1 MDAPLPCTPGLLAA
15 RVALQ
20 AEAIAAGWLVVL
32 RDGLALADAE
42 ARAIDFVRRFVH
54 ALAAD
59 APSPAELHAEAMALA
74 RLHRDRGGGDAA
86 LSHLFALEGLI
97 LEAMRR
103 EVARAPHVWSA
114 SDVADLTARLH
125 DRLREVAAAFAAI
138 LREATAA
145 DQRAHRDRLARFAHD
160 LSHELKNRLGVATLA
175 ATMLGEALESADL
188 GRAHALDQRLRQIL
202 GQLRGATGELL
213 AVASARAGGVVEAS
227 ARRPLRDLLA
237 DLRREFEVFAE
248 AEGVALE
255 VPDDAPAVTVDAG
268 RVRLVVANLLHNAI
282 KFSDRAKAE
291 RWVRLAV
298 APAGPPDT
306 WRVDVSD
313 NGVGVPAAA
322 RDRIFNAGFRADTS
336 APGQGLGLAIA
347 RQAALQLGGYLWV
360 TSQTG
365 RGSTFSFTFR
375 ALQGE

>member
-1 MDAPLPCTPGLLAA
+1 MDAPLPSAPGLLAA

-20 AEAIAAGWLVVL
+20 AEAIAAGWIVAL
-32 RDGLALADAE
+32 RDGLAIADAE
-42 ARAIDFVRRFVH
+42 ARVIDFVRRLVH
-54 ALAAD
+54 AIAAD
-59 APSPAELHAEAMALA
+59 APSPAECRAEALLLA

-86 LSHLFALEGLI
+86 LRRVVALEGLV

-103 EVARAPHVWSA
+103 EVARAPHAWSA
-114 SDVADLTARLH
+114 TDVTDFTARLH
-125 DRLREVAAAFAAI
+125 DRLREVAAAFAAV
-138 LREATAA
+138 LREATAS

-160 LSHELKNRLGVATLA
+160 LSHELKNRLGIASLA
-175 ATMLGEALESADL
+175 AAMLGEALESADL
-188 GRAHALDQRLRQIL
+188 DRARALDQRLREIL
-202 GQLRGATGELL
+202 SQLRGATGELL
-213 AVASARAGGVVEAS
+213 AVAAARAGDVIEAS
-227 ARRPLRDLLA
+227 ARRPLSDLLA
-237 DLRREFEVFAE
+237 DLHREFEVFAD

-255 VPDDAPAVTVDAG
+255 VPSDVPAVIVDAG
-268 RVRLVVANLLHNAI
+268 RVRLILANLLHNAI

-291 RWVRLAV
+291 RWVRLAI

-375 ALQGE
+375 ALPDE